1 MGRSKGR
8 ETSIKDNWKCVSICL
23 AMALANCQYGYDTAT
38 IGGFQGKPNI
48 LCWTECFLKVF
59 GYPDPER
66 PIGYNIGT
74 KPQQLI
80 TSFLNVGTIIGV
92 LLTGPFAHFF
102 GRKVG
107 VWTACLV
114 SCTACA
120 IQIGTSNLAGLYAGR
135 LLIGASNGFF
145 ITFANTYTAEASP
158 AHLRGF
164 IVSFFGIWVSVGS
177 LLGTIADNY
186 SKSLDS
192 KLSYQIPLATIFAI
206 PVMLSIL
213 IFFIPESP
221 RWLLV
226 HDRPE
231 DARKSLLRLRGNS
244 MSPELIEEEFVE
256 MKRGIDEE
264 KELGSSVSL
273 LDLFRGPDLR
283 RTLLCFGVIL
293 SHASSGIW
301 LVIAYGT
308 FFFQMAGV
316 DNAFQ
321 ASILSTAAS
330 FAGVL
335 VGLYFVH
342 KWIGRRFS
350 MCLGSLGAGLCML
363 AVAISYHVAPNTKPA
378 GKSLVAFIMIY
389 GFVYNGF
396 SGTLSWPVTTE
407 VVSSRLRVMSIGFG
421 TAINYFFSWLVSYTA
436 PYFINKTELNWGP
449 RYAYIWAGSNFATF
463 LFFFFFLPEMKGR
476 SLEELDELFQ
486 NRVSVKDFSKYQ
498 CVSSQR
504 AREIVEQQIH
514 GDEAHS
520 KDGEVEVEHHED
532 AAGKV

>member
-1 MGRSKGR
+1 MVG
-8 ETSIKDNWKCVSICL
+8 
-23 AMALANCQYGYDTAT
+23 
-38 IGGFQGKPNI
+38 
-48 LCWTECFLKVF
+48 FLKVF

-80 TSFLNVGTIIGV
+80 TSFLNVGTIAGV
-92 LLTGPFAHFF
+92 LLTGPFAHYF
-102 GRKVG
+102 GRKAG
-107 VWTACLV
+107 VWVACLV
-114 SCTACA
+114 SCTACSV
-120 IQIGTSNLAGLYAGR
+120 QIGTSNLAGLYAGR

-164 IVSFFGIWVSVGS
+164 IVSFFGIWVSIGS
-177 LLGTIADNY
+177 IMGTVADNY
-186 SKSLDS
+186 SKNHLN
-192 KLSYQIPLATIFAI
+192 KLSYQIPLATIFVI
-206 PVMLSIL
+206 PVCLAIL

-226 HDRPE
+226 HNRTE
-231 DARKSLLRLRGNS
+231 QARKALITLRGNS
-244 MSPELIEEEFVE
+244 LPPELIEEEFIE

-264 KELGSSVSL
+264 KELGNSASVV
-273 LDLFRGPDLR
+273 DMFKGPDLR

-293 SHASSGIW
+293 SHSSSGIW

-321 ASILSTAAS
+321 ASVLSTVAS
-330 FAGVL
+330 FAGVI

-350 MCLGSLGAGLCML
+350 MCFGSLTAGLCML
-363 AVAISYHVAPNTKPA
+363 AIAVAYQVAPLEKPA
-378 GKSLVAFIMIY
+378 GKAIVAFTMLY
-389 GFVYNGF
+389 GFFYNGF

-421 TAINYFFSWLVSYTA
+421 TAINYFCSWLISYTA

-449 RYAYIWAGSNFATF
+449 KYAYIWAGSNLLTAGMY
-463 LFFFFFLPEMKGR
+463 LR
-476 SLEELDELFQ
+476 SSGENADQ
-486 NRVSVKDFSKYQ
+486 KQSSSSSSYQ
-498 CVSSQR
+498 R
-504 AREIVEQQIH
+504 
-514 GDEAHS
+514 
-520 KDGEVEVEHHED
+520 
-532 AAGKV
+532 